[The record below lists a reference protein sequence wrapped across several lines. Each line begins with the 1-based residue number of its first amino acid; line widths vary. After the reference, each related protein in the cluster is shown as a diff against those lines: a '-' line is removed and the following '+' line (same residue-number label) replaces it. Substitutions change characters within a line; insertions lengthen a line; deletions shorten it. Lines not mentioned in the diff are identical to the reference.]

1 MDEARLLLIPGPVTV
16 DEDVR
21 EALSRPVPAH
31 YGPAWTATYR
41 RLQQRLARLFDTEG
55 QVFLLFG
62 PGSAGIE
69 MGLASTLARGD
80 EVVIASNGSFGERLI
95 AVAEAAGLTVHP
107 LRVEGHQPVQRAA
120 VEAALRAHPDAR
132 AFAVVHTETSIG
144 LRNPVEELCPVAR
157 ERGLLTLV
165 DAVASLGGVEL
176 QMDAWGIDLC
186 VSVVNKALAA
196 PIGVAPVAAG
206 PRAWAAVDD
215 GRPKAAGWY
224 LNLAT
229 WRAYDEGWESW
240 HPHPTTMP
248 SSVVEALE
256 VATEQI
262 ERIGIPEYVARHA
275 RASARVRQGLRE
287 LGFSLLA
294 SDEYA
299 APVVT
304 AAWVPQGMD
313 VEDYQTWLAT
323 EHGMRIGGGLGDLEG
338 RIFRVGHMGRAA
350 DPDVVDRYLRATGEY
365 LERTGLTP
373 RAQAG

>member
-16 DEDVR
+16 ADEVR

-41 RLQQRLARLFDTEG
+41 RLQERLARLFGTG
-55 QVFLLFG
+55 GTVFLLFG

-69 MGLASTLARGD
+69 MAFASTLARGD

-95 AVAEAAGLTVHP
+95 TVAEAVGLTVHP
-107 LRVEGHQPVQRAA
+107 LRVDGQRPVRREVVEG
-120 VEAALRAHPDAR
+120 ALAAHPNAR
-132 AFAVVHTETSIG
+132 AFAVVHVETSIG

-157 ERGLLTLV
+157 DRGVLTLV
-165 DAVASLGGVEL
+165 DAVASLGGVEV

-215 GRPKAAGWY
+215 GRPKVAGWY

-248 SSVVEALE
+248 SSVMEALE
-256 VATEQI
+256 AATAHI
-262 ERIGIPEYVARHA
+262 ERVGIAEYVARQA

-294 SDEYA
+294 PDQHA

-304 AAWVPQGMD
+304 AAWVPEGMD
-313 VEDYQTWLAT
+313 VDDYQAWLAS
-323 EHGMRIGGGLGDLEG
+323 EHGMRIGGGLGELEG

-350 DPDVVDRYLRATGEY
+350 DPEVVDRYLRATGEY
-365 LERTGLTP
+365 VERTGVAP

>member
-16 DEDVR
+16 ADEVR

-41 RLQQRLARLFDTEG
+41 RLQERLARLFGTG
-55 QVFLLFG
+55 GNVFLLFG

-69 MGLASTLARGD
+69 MAFASTLARGD

-95 AVAEAAGLTVHP
+95 TVAEAVGLTVHP
-107 LRVEGHQPVQRAA
+107 LRVDGQRPVRREA
-120 VEAALRAHPDAR
+120 VEGALAAHPNAR
-132 AFAVVHTETSIG
+132 AFAVVHVETSIG

-157 ERGLLTLV
+157 DRGVLTLV

-248 SSVVEALE
+248 SSVMEALE
-256 VATEQI
+256 AATAHI
-262 ERIGIPEYVARHA
+262 ERVGIAEYVARQA

-294 SDEYA
+294 PDEHA

-304 AAWVPQGMD
+304 AAWVPEGMD
-313 VEDYQTWLAT
+313 VDDYQAWLAS

-365 LERTGLTP
+365 VERTGLAP